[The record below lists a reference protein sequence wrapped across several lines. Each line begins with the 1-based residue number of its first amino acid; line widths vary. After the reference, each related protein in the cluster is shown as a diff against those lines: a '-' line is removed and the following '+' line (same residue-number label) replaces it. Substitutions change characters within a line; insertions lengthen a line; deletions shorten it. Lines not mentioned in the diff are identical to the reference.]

1 MKRKSLILL
10 TLCLSLV
17 ATAQRYTPAD
27 FNFSLIAD
35 HFGVDGLEE
44 LDDSQRRLL
53 TDYWF
58 VSSDPYINALGG
70 MVAITAPQ
78 WVSTPAP
85 QSALLSAFHHG
96 KNEEAFRQLKETLLR
111 HVYDSAS
118 PKDSVAAVARILLE
132 GLFGIQSNMRQQRC
146 VLHPGFPGEWNEAVV
161 HTPEMDY
168 TFRRVGSGD
177 LYFEVTQH
185 YSRPLLLT
193 LRLNVGQGRF
203 LDIQG
208 TTERHQAFRVR
219 EPQRLP
225 DIRVV
230 P

>member
-1 MKRKSLILL
+1 MILL
-10 TLCLSLV
+10 LISLSLMV
-17 ATAQRYTPAD
+17 TAQRYTPAD

-53 TDYWF
+53 TDYSF

-78 WVSTPAP
+78 WVSMPAS
-85 QSALLSAFHHG
+85 QSALLSAFHRG
-96 KNEEAFRQLKETLLR
+96 NNEEAFRQLKTTLL
-111 HVYDSAS
+111 HNVYDSAS
-118 PKDSVAAVARILLE
+118 PKDSVAVVARILLE
-132 GLFGIQSNMRQQRC
+132 GLFGIQSNIRQQRC
-146 VLHPGFPGEWNEAVV
+146 VLHPGFPSEWNEAVV

-193 LRLNVGQGRF
+193 LRLNIGQGRF
-203 LDIQG
+203 QDIQG
-208 TTERHQAFRVR
+208 TAERYQTFRVKA
-219 EPQRLP
+219 PQRLP